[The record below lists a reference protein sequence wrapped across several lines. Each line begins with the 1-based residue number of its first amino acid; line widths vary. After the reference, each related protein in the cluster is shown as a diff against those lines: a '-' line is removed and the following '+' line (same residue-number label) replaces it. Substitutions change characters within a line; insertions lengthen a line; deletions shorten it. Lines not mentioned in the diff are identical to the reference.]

1 MISLDKDRLLEKM
14 DDLEKYLRELEEYLP
29 DEKEDY
35 LKNGLRKR
43 ACERAFQLAS
53 EDLLDICNLI
63 ISDEGFGIP
72 TDSKDSIRKL
82 SKNGVIPESLSSRLE
97 ELIGFRNLLVHQYG
111 RVDDSMAYSFLY
123 LESKDLYEFIDV
135 IDKYI
140 KSKASEAQ
148 N

>member
-1 MISLDKDRLLEKM
+1 
-14 DDLEKYLRELEEYLP
+14 
-29 DEKEDY
+29 
-35 LKNGLRKR
+35 
-43 ACERAFQLAS
+43 
-53 EDLLDICNLI
+53 
-63 ISDEGFGIP
+63 
-72 TDSKDSIRKL
+72 
-82 SKNGVIPESLSSRLE
+82 VIPESLSSRLE

-140 KSKASEAQ
+140 KSKDSEAQ